1 MCLLVSLSCRN
12 IDDVDKTL
20 DEINEQ
26 TENMRQIQDALSQP
40 TGAAAELD
48 EVRCCLCAVQCT
60 AHSGVVEP
68 IRTVYV
74 PRLVTMTLVRA
85 CGVAAG

>member
-1 MCLLVSLSCRN
+1 M
-12 IDDVDKTL
+12 DKTL

-48 EVRCCLCAVQCT
+48 EVSEHILVMAKWAT
-60 AHSGVVEP
+60 AFARSV
-68 IRTVYV
+68 
-74 PRLVTMTLVRA
+74 
-85 CGVAAG
+85 